1 MSRIGFKPIAL
12 PAGVT
17 VVVKD
22 NVATVKGP
30 KGEVS
35 VHIPADVSVAVADG
49 VAHVKPASVSEDE
62 GAQGQENH
70 GTTAANLRN
79 AIKGVSE
86 GWKKELVINGTG
98 FRAALKGKT
107 LSMFLGYT
115 NEVVVEPIGAFT
127 KIVVVDETHVN
138 VEGVDKQ
145 QVGQTAALIYDSH
158 RPDVYANKGV
168 HYVGQHLIKKIGKRA
183 AATTTGASGAAPAK
197 K

>member
-17 VVVKD
+17 VAIKD

-35 VHIPADVSVAVADG
+35 VRIPMDVSVEVADG
-49 VAHVKPASVSEDE
+49 VAHVKPVVIANDE
-62 GAQGQENH
+62 KIQSQENH

-79 AIKGVSE
+79 AIHGVSE

-98 FRAALKGKT
+98 FRAAVKGKT

-127 KIVVVDETHVN
+127 KIVCVDETHVN

-168 HYVGQHLIKKIGKRA
+168 HYVGQHLIKKVGKRA
-183 AATTTGASGAAPAK
+183 AATTAGAPAGAPAK